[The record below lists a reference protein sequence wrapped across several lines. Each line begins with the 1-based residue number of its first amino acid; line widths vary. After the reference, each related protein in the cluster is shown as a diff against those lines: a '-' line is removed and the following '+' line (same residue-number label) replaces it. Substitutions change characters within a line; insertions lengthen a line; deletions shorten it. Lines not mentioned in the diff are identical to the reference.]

1 MFRLLITP
9 PADAVAL
16 RVDGRDV
23 SVPAVSSLAAA
34 ALLAGVMPT
43 RRSAV
48 SGAGRAPYCL
58 MGVCYDCL
66 MEVDG
71 VPDVQACLTP
81 VRPGMEA
88 RSQGPGSALH
98 D

>member
-1 MFRLLITP
+1 MFRLLNPSP
-9 PADAVAL
+9 PDSVAL
-16 RVDGRDV
+16 RLDGRDV
-23 SVPAVSSLAAA
+23 TVPASSSLAAA
-34 ALLAGVMPT
+34 ALIAGVMPT
-43 RRSAV
+43 RYSAI
-48 SGAGRAPYCL
+48 SGAGRAPYCM

-81 VRPGMEA
+81 VRPGMKA
-88 RSQGPGSALH
+88 LTQSLGSALH